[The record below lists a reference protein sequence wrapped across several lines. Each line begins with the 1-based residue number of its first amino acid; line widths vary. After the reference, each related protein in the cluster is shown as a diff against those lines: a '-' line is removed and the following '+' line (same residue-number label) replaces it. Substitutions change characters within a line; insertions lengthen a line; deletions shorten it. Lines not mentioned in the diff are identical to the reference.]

1 MKIVKDVALA
11 YGRAMRER
19 LRVPAWVVVSLA
31 QPLLYLFLFG
41 PLLKRLTF
49 IDDLY
54 DAFVPG
60 LLVLM
65 AYFIAGGAGFGML
78 EDMNAGVIERLQV
91 TPLSRT
97 ALVLGPALRDAT
109 TIAVQSLALLGIGQL
124 TGLHLEWGTAMIA
137 VGMVCALAIAL
148 SCLSNL
154 VAHSMGSANAFAAL
168 FNGLSIPVLLL
179 SGVLLPLSLAPAWLS
194 ALSYANP
201 LRYAAD
207 AARALV
213 HGHPETTDAIRGL
226 AVCGAFALAAAAWS
240 IRHFRRSVA

>member
-1 MKIVKDVALA
+1 MKIIKDVALA

-19 LRVPAWVVVSLA
+19 VRVPAWVAVSLA

-41 PLLKRLTF
+41 PLLKRFTF

-109 TIAVQSLALLGIGQL
+109 TIGVQSLALLE
-124 TGLHLEWGTAMIA
+124 GLR
-137 VGMVCALAIAL
+137 V
-148 SCLSNL
+148 
-154 VAHSMGSANAFAAL
+154 
-168 FNGLSIPVLLL
+168 
-179 SGVLLPLSLAPAWLS
+179 
-194 ALSYANP
+194 
-201 LRYAAD
+201 
-207 AARALV
+207 
-213 HGHPETTDAIRGL
+213 
-226 AVCGAFALAAAAWS
+226 
-240 IRHFRRSVA
+240 

>member
-11 YGRAMRER
+11 YGRSMRER
-19 LRVPAWVVVSLA
+19 LRVPAWVIVSLA
-31 QPLLYLFLFG
+31 QPMLYLFLFG
-41 PLLKRLTF
+41 PLLKRLTVTE
-49 IDDLY
+49 DLY

-65 AYFIAGGAGFGML
+65 AYFIAGGAGFSLL
-78 EDMNAGVIERLQV
+78 EDLHGGVIERLRV

-109 TIAVQSLALLGIGQL
+109 TIGVQSLALLGIGRL
-124 TGLHLEWGTAMIA
+124 TGLRLDWGGATIA
-137 VGMVCALAIAL
+137 IGMVCLLAIAL

-154 VAHSMGSANAFAAL
+154 VAHAMGEVNGFAAL

-179 SGVLLPLSLAPAWLS
+179 SGVLLPLSLAPAWLG

-201 LRYAAD
+201 LRHAVD
-207 AARALV
+207 AARALAQ
-213 HGHPETTDAIRGL
+213 GHLETADAVRGL
-226 AVCGAFALAAAAWS
+226 VVCGVFTLAAVALS
-240 IRHFRRSVA
+240 VRHFRRGLA